1 MQSAKGPLG
10 LPRGPDRTRRV
21 FHAVAEGK
29 VARELEPGGKA
40 AAEIAAVWG
49 WLCLQADMK
58 TCKHVSTREGGQ

>member
-1 MQSAKGPLG
+1 MQSAKGLSVCPEVLTE
-10 LPRGPDRTRRV
+10 RGAF